1 MEEMRQ
7 EEMQRI
13 IRHEMQDNGLTWE
26 EALKVLA
33 EILGIRPEDKKPQE

>member
-1 MEEMRQ
+1 MEEMTK

-13 IRHEMQDNGLTWE
+13 IRHEMRDNGLTWE

-33 EILGIRPEDKKPQE
+33 EILGIHPEDAKPKE